1 MDTSTILPHVN
12 AALNAISTV
21 LLIAGFLLI
30 KAGRREQHRKVMLA
44 ATAVS
49 AVFLVCYLV
58 YHFTAPIFVFP
69 GTGWERPAYFFML
82 GSHVILAT
90 AVTPLVFV
98 TLWRAFK
105 AWQETGDLFASG
117 AFTAHRKIARITWPV
132 WIYVTVTGVLIYVI
146 LYHVYPAP
154 V

>member
-1 MDTSTILPHVN
+1 MDTSTLLPHVN

-21 LLIAGFLLI
+21 LLLIGFILI
-30 KAGRREQHRKVMLA
+30 KAGRREQHSKAMLA

-69 GTGWERPAYFFML
+69 GTGWERPAYFIL
-82 GSHVILAT
+82 LISHVILAI
-90 AVTPLVFV
+90 AVTPMVFL

-105 AWQETGDLFASG
+105 AWQSTGDLFAPG
-117 AFTAHRKIARITWPV
+117 AFTSHRKIARLSWPV
-132 WIYVTVTGVLIYVI
+132 WIYVTVTGVLIYII